1 VVLLQRTSAAGN
13 KSMLLDKGGPPS
25 QLGGRF
31 YALLVQL
38 SLPKSSS
45 APVGR
50 QILIRNERSA
60 AHHIRKP
67 PWGDELRIPSTLGAL
82 VSVFLAYALHFH
94 SVGIER
100 VACAVTSSQLRL
112 LLGWVFRNL
121 TGER

>member
-1 VVLLQRTSAAGN
+1 MVLLQRTSAAGN

-60 AHHIRKP
+60 AHQKTPLGGRATYP
-67 PWGDELRIPSTLGAL
+67 LNPWG
-82 VSVFLAYALHFH
+82 
-94 SVGIER
+94 
-100 VACAVTSSQLRL
+100 AC
-112 LLGWVFRNL
+112 
-121 TGER
+121 

>member
-38 SLPKSSS
+38 SLSSS

-50 QILIRNERSA
+50 QILIGNERSA
-60 AHHIRKP
+60 AHQKTPLGGRATYP
-67 PWGDELRIPSTLGAL
+67 LNPWG
-82 VSVFLAYALHFH
+82 
-94 SVGIER
+94 
-100 VACAVTSSQLRL
+100 AC
-112 LLGWVFRNL
+112 
-121 TGER
+121 

>member
-45 APVGR
+45 APVGGL
-50 QILIRNERSA
+50 LIGNERTA
-60 AHHIRKP
+60 AHRKT
-67 PWGDELRIPSTLGAL
+67 PWGDELLRIPQPLG
-82 VSVFLAYALHFH
+82 
-94 SVGIER
+94 
-100 VACAVTSSQLRL
+100 RL
-112 LLGWVFRNL
+112 LVFSWRTRCTFIPLASRGSPALLRAVNFACCWD
-121 TGER
+121 GSFAISPENVE